1 MRDRKALSSF
11 QFAQAIMNFP
21 FDEITQLIT
30 LKYFFWNVCSSIDK
44 TKTAGLI
51 AIALKRACHVP
62 FSRWIEESEFF
73 AFFYITQSSYFH
85 LCCIKETI
93 GIASMINILKEI
105 RMQRNMRFVSCLN
118 S

>member
-1 MRDRKALSSF
+1 MAKLTVPLKCGIGKPLSSF

-21 FDEITQLIT
+21 FDEITQLIM
-30 LKYFFWNVCSSIDK
+30 LEYFFRNVCGSIDK

-62 FSRWIEESEFF
+62 FSRWIKESEFF
-73 AFFYITQSSYFH
+73 TFCYLTQSSYFH

-93 GIASMINILKEI
+93 GIASMINVLEK
-105 RMQRNMRFVSCLN
+105 
-118 S
+118 